1 MIYLDHAAS
10 TTVFPSIVKGLSG
23 KATLS
28 ANPSSVHQAGIEA
41 RSIIDQARYDMG
53 KILRAKLENIIFTSG
68 ATEALH
74 LAIIGNYLARRQGT
88 KPFNILMSPIM
99 HSAVFE
105 AVNFLQYHFNVSVA
119 FLPLD
124 AEGFIALKKVS
135 EEYLSDFDMVICE
148 HGNSEVGL
156 LQPVAKLG
164 KMIRRIEG
172 DRPVFVVDT
181 AASVVDTDISLDH
194 QVCDAL
200 VLSAEKFGGLKGSG
214 VLISDTSF
222 EIKPLIGG
230 SQEFGYRGGTENVVG
245 IWAMAEALKQH
256 TQERNILVEQ
266 WNEFYEILNNFFI
279 QNFKNIRITTPQ
291 DNKMSHIFHFILPQE
306 KGSVFVQQCDLKGV
320 ALSSGS
326 ACSSGS
332 VGGSKVLKAI
342 GFSDEES
349 ERGVRISFGRDT
361 TRKEIER
368 TMKVLESVL

>member
-105 AVNFLQYHFNVSVA
+105 AVNFLQYHFNVSITY
-119 FLPLD
+119 LPLE
-124 AEGFIALKKVS
+124 AKGFID
-135 EEYLSDFDMVICE
+135 LSDISASDLLSSDMVICE